1 MQWIKNQKTNF
12 FINPTQ
18 LKFFSKE
25 RDKRIERTT
34 LYIWQVMK
42 LILIRKAIRYRKI
55 WQHILNLLKNLRNH
69 I

>member
-1 MQWIKNQKTNF
+1 MQLIKNQKTNF

-18 LKFFSKE
+18 LKFSSKK

-34 LYIWQVMK
+34 LYIWQVIK
-42 LILIRKAIRYRKI
+42 LILIRKAISYRKI

>member
-1 MQWIKNQKTNF
+1 MQLIKNQKTNF

-18 LKFFSKE
+18 LKIFSKE

-55 WQHILNLLKNLRNH
+55 WQLILNLLKNLRNH